1 MSVSSFLQIAFSPVS
16 RIRRESNVAEIPDDP
31 RTNFCVMILMH
42 TKDAHLNLGNPGIVR
57 DVIGAALDKVRGL
70 QEEID
75 YTLDVYRTEGD
86 KDVMT
91 ATVAAL
97 EAENTRLKAPV
108 TKQDQKKFCSYV
120 DLFDPTGDLCDG
132 NWDAKNIMKML
143 ASRASKEGRN
153 A

>member
-1 MSVSSFLQIAFSPVS
+1 M
-16 RIRRESNVAEIPDDP
+16 AEIPDDP

-97 EAENTRLKAPV
+97 EAENRRLKAPV
-108 TKQDQKKFCSYV
+108 SDQEWSEQGFKGNQDHWRAT
-120 DLFDPTGDLCDG
+120 FDE
-132 NWDAKNIMKML
+132 IL
-143 ASRASKEGRN
+143 ASRASKERDN
-153 A
+153 DS

>member
-1 MSVSSFLQIAFSPVS
+1 M
-16 RIRRESNVAEIPDDP
+16 AEIPDDP

-91 ATVAAL
+91 AIVTAL

-108 TKQDQKKFCSYV
+108 SHQEYKQYAHKLANGYYY
-120 DLFDPTGDLCDG
+120 TE
-132 NWDAKNIMKML
+132 AKVNALL